1 MKHSIRK
8 EDVKFVVDK
17 EKRTVVCYVEGT
29 QDMFQDFFE
38 DNAANGLWMPY
49 ELRKEVLMP
58 DRFIG
63 KAVCSVD
70 DEWDEEKGKLIAYHR
85 MKGLLN
91 KAFFRAANTYFNSM
105 DKFLDEFG
113 EIVNAYGEKLY
124 HNTERRKAKIKEL
137 IGE

>member
-17 EKRTVVCYVEGT
+17 EKHTVVCYVEGT
-29 QDMFQDFFE
+29 QEMFQDFFD
-38 DNAANGLWMPY
+38 DNANDLWMSF
-49 ELRKEVLMP
+49 EIRKKILMP
-58 DRFIG
+58 DRFVG

-85 MKGLLN
+85 MKGQLN
-91 KAFFRAANTYFNSM
+91 KAFFRVANAYFNSM
-105 DKFLDEFG
+105 DELLDNFG